1 MEQNEEIEDVQL
13 DIQLLNSQVE
23 RLQDRVRRLE
33 TMVATM
39 AIVLGLIPEKED
51 TK

>member
-13 DIQLLNSQVE
+13 DIQLLNSQIE
-23 RLQDRVRRLE
+23 RLQGRVRRLE
-33 TMVATM
+33 TMIATM
-39 AIVLGLIPEKED
+39 TIMLDLIPEKED